1 MLVLIAPDSFKGS
14 LTSVQVARALA
25 EGWSKARPDDS
36 VVLCPL
42 ADGGEG
48 TLEAIAAAGGWKWRE
63 AAVTDPLGRPIMARW
78 LASEDGTR
86 AAVEMAEGSGLSRV
100 ATAER
105 DAVSASSIGTG
116 ELLRAAIDSGATYIV
131 LGIGGSATTDGGAG
145 LLRGLGAIADRD
157 RAEADFSGLD
167 PRLVDVDLAV
177 ACDVSN
183 PLLGPTGTASV
194 YGPQKGASPA
204 DVVELDRRLAIFAD
218 AVEAAGGRAVR
229 EMPGAGAAGGVGF
242 SLLAIGDRF
251 GSFALRPG
259 VDLVF
264 EATLFGDRL
273 AHADLVITGE
283 GRIDAQTGFGKTA
296 LGVARR
302 AAAAGVPCI
311 AVGGGV
317 EVAGIEA
324 LAEAGA
330 IAVPVVEGPESI
342 ETAMSAGTA
351 PVVRC
356 GERLARLVS
365 IGTSI
370 GSVGLPQAG
379 A

>member
-1 MLVLIAPDSFKGS
+1 
-14 LTSVQVARALA
+14 VQVARALA

-48 TLEAIAAAGGWKWRE
+48 TLEAIAAAGGWEWRE
-63 AAVTDPLGRPIMARW
+63 AAVTDPLGRPIRARW
-78 LASEDGTR
+78 LASNDGTR

-105 DAVSASSIGTG
+105 DAIGASSIGTG
-116 ELLRAAIDSGATYIV
+116 ELLRAAIDSGATSVI

-183 PLLGPTGTASV
+183 PLLGPTGAAAV

-302 AAAAGVPCI
+302 AAEAGVPCI

-330 IAVPVVEGPESI
+330 IAVPVVEGPQSI